1 MREYGECGGGLS
13 EARDGRFS
21 EREYYMKELKL
32 SDIIN
37 KKEKRNAYNAVLDFI
52 ESDRCY
58 DGEVCI
64 IFGLYRTGKTTIMQ
78 QIMAE
83 NADRY
88 SFMFLE
94 PESEDTMENVYAYLD
109 EAVKKK
115 ARGVFIDEI
124 TKVSDF
130 IENSAYL
137 ADIYAKEGL
146 RIVLSGDDSLSFVF
160 AQKSSLF
167 GRTETVSTTYIS
179 FEEHCRVLGTE
190 DIDDYISYGGVMV
203 RFISDYDS
211 ACRYLDKAVSGNIS
225 RSLRSL
231 AKYSNHTELFD
242 VSEDEMKAVVE
253 KMVERYCNTSPSVKE
268 LADEINADTK
278 IVHKFTEDMIARLE
292 NALID
297 IGFVS
302 AIKCQEIDYSESF
315 GRKSLPVGREY
326 YITQPAIKY
335 YHMKKASEKEK
346 PDIKIKEVMVKQ
358 AVVFEI
364 SCALPPEKYSVYKIS
379 FRDAD
384 LDKIQGG
391 YDMLIY
397 DKTANSYYAF
407 EITLAAEA
415 NDEQYRHLTNEKFR
429 EIIDYKYGGRE
440 TICVLYSGKP
450 CKTSDGV
457 LYLNISGFVREV
469 SKCRDIKEAMG
480 KLAEKAVVGA

>member
-1 MREYGECGGGLS
+1 
-13 EARDGRFS
+13 
-21 EREYYMKELKL
+21 MKELKL
-32 SDIIN
+32 LDIDIN

-64 IFGLYRTGKTTIMQ
+64 ICGLHRTGKTTIMR

-88 SFMFLE
+88 TFMFLE
-94 PESEDTMENVYAYLD
+94 PSKEDTMEDVYAYLD
-109 EAVKKK
+109 GAVKKK
-115 ARGVFIDEI
+115 VRGVFIDEI

-130 IENSAYL
+130 IDNSAYL

-160 AQKSSLF
+160 AEKSSLF

-190 DIDDYISYGGVMV
+190 DINDYISYGGVTD
-203 RFISDYDS
+203 RSIIDCES
-211 ACRYLDKAVSGNIS
+211 ACSYLDYAVSGNIS
-225 RSLRSL
+225 RSLRRL

-242 VSEDEMKAVVE
+242 VSEDEMKAAVE
-253 KMVERYCNTSPSVKE
+253 IMVKRYCGDTTLTVKE

-278 IVHKFTEDMIARLE
+278 IVHKFTEDMIVRLE
-292 NALID
+292 NALVD
-297 IGFVS
+297 IGFIS
-302 AIKCQEIDYSESF
+302 AIKCQEIDYSEGF
-315 GRKSLPVGREY
+315 GWKSLPVGREY
-326 YITQPAIKY
+326 YLTQPAIKY
-335 YHMKKASEKEK
+335 YHMKRAQGSIETTERS
-346 PDIKIKEVMVKQ
+346 DTKIKEDMARQ
-358 AVVFEI
+358 AVVFEV
-364 SCALPPEKYSVYKIS
+364 SSALPSEKYSVYKIS
-379 FRDAD
+379 FRDTD
-384 LDKIQGG
+384 FDKMPGG

-415 NDEQYRHLTNEKFR
+415 KGEQCKDLTNEKFR

-440 TICVLYSGKP
+440 AVCVLYGAEP
-450 CKTSDGV
+450 FRTSDGV
-457 LYLNISGFVREV
+457 VYPEYSGLCQRGF
-469 SKCRDIKEAMG
+469 
-480 KLAEKAVVGA
+480 

>member
-1 MREYGECGGGLS
+1 
-13 EARDGRFS
+13 
-21 EREYYMKELKL
+21 MKELKL
-32 SDIIN
+32 SDIDIN

-52 ESDRCY
+52 ESDRCF

-64 IFGLYRTGKTTIMQ
+64 IYGLYRTGKTTIMQ
-78 QIMAE
+78 QIMLE

-88 SFMFLE
+88 TFMFLE
-94 PESEDTMENVYAYLD
+94 SESEDTMKDVYAYLD

-115 ARGVFIDEI
+115 VHGVCIDEI

-160 AQKSSLF
+160 AEKSSLF
-167 GRTETVSTTYIS
+167 GRTETVNTTYIP
-179 FEEHCRVLGTE
+179 FEEHCRVLGTK
-190 DIDDYISYGGVMV
+190 DIDDHISHGGVMD
-203 RFISDYDS
+203 RFITDYQS
-211 ACRYLDKAVSGNIS
+211 ACRYLGDAVSGNIS

-231 AKYSNHTELFD
+231 AKYSNYTELFD
-242 VSEDEMKAVVE
+242 VSEDEMKAAVE

-268 LADEINADTK
+268 LADVINADTK
-278 IVHKFTEDMIARLE
+278 IVHKFTEDMIVRLE
-292 NALID
+292 NALVD

-302 AIKCQEIDYSESF
+302 AIKCQEIDYSESY
-315 GRKSLPVGREY
+315 GWKSLPVGREY
-326 YITQPAIKY
+326 YITQPAVRY
-335 YHMKKASEKEK
+335 YHMKKAQE
-346 PDIKIKEVMVKQ
+346 IKEDMAKQ
-358 AVVFEI
+358 AVVFEV
-364 SCALPPEKYSVYKIS
+364 SCALPAEKYSVYKIS

-384 LDKIQGG
+384 LDKMPGE

-415 NDEQYRHLTNEKFR
+415 SSEQYKDLTNERFR

-440 TICVLYSGKP
+440 AVCGLYSGKP
-450 CKTSDGV
+450 FWTTDGV
-457 LYLNISGFVREV
+457 VYLNISDFVREV

-480 KLAEKAVVGA
+480 KLTGDI

>member
-1 MREYGECGGGLS
+1 
-13 EARDGRFS
+13 
-21 EREYYMKELKL
+21 MKELKL
-32 SDIIN
+32 SDIDIN
-37 KKEKRNAYNAVLDFI
+37 KKEKKNAYNAVLDFI

-64 IFGLYRTGKTTIMQ
+64 IYGLHRTGKTTIMR

-94 PESEDTMENVYAYLD
+94 PESEDTMKDIYAYLD

-115 ARGVFIDEI
+115 VRGIFIDEI

-160 AQKSSLF
+160 AEKSSLF
-167 GRTETVSTTYIS
+167 GRTKTVSTTYIS
-179 FEEHCRVLGTE
+179 FEEHCRVLGAK
-190 DIDDYISYGGVMV
+190 DIDDYISYGGVID

-242 VSEDEMKAVVE
+242 VSEDEMKTAVE
-253 KMVERYCNTSPSVKE
+253 IMVKRYCGDTTPTVRK

-278 IVHKFTEDMIARLE
+278 IVHKFTEDMLTRLE
-292 NALID
+292 NALVD

-302 AIKCQEIDYSESF
+302 AIKCQEIDYSESV
-315 GRKSLPVGREY
+315 GWKSLPVGREY
-326 YITQPAIKY
+326 YLTQPAIKY
-335 YHMKKASEKEK
+335 YHMKRASEKEK
-346 PDIKIKEVMVKQ
+346 PKIKEDMVKQ
-358 AVVFEI
+358 AVVSEV
-364 SCALPPEKYSVYKIS
+364 SGALPSEKYSVYKIS
-379 FRDAD
+379 FRDTD
-384 LDKIQGG
+384 RNKTPGG

-415 NDEQYRHLTNEKFR
+415 SSEQYKDLTNEKFR

-440 TICVLYSGKP
+440 TVSVLYSGKP

-469 SKCRDIKEAMG
+469 SKCRDIKAAMER
-480 KLAEKAVVGA
+480 LAENI

>member
-1 MREYGECGGGLS
+1 
-13 EARDGRFS
+13 
-21 EREYYMKELKL
+21 MKELKL
-32 SDIIN
+32 SDIDIN
-37 KKEKRNAYNAVLDFI
+37 KKEKRNAYHAVLDFI

-64 IFGLYRTGKTTIMQ
+64 IYGLHRTGKTTIMQ

-94 PESEDTMENVYAYLD
+94 SSKKDTMEDVYAYLD

-115 ARGVFIDEI
+115 VHGVFIDEI
-124 TKVSDF
+124 TKVPDF

-146 RIVLSGDDSLSFVF
+146 RIVLSGDDSLSIVF

-167 GRTETVSTTYIS
+167 GRTETISTTYIS
-179 FEEHCRVLGTE
+179 FEEHCRVLGTK
-190 DIDDYISYGGVMV
+190 DIDDYISYGGVMD
-203 RFISDYDS
+203 RFIIDYQS
-211 ACRYLDKAVSGNIS
+211 ACRHLGDAVSGNIS

-242 VSEDEMKAVVE
+242 VSEDEMKTAVE
-253 KMVERYCNTSPSVKE
+253 KMVERYCNTSPTAKE

-278 IVHKFTEDMIARLE
+278 IIHKFTEDMLARLE

-297 IGFVS
+297 LGFVS
-302 AIKCQEIDYSESF
+302 AIKHQEIDYSQSY
-315 GRKSLPVGREY
+315 GWKSLPVGREY
-326 YITQPAIKY
+326 YLTQPAIRY
-335 YHMKKASEKEK
+335 YYLKKATDKEK
-346 PDIKIKEVMVKQ
+346 QEIKEDMAKQ
-358 AVVFEI
+358 AVVFEV
-364 SCALPPEKYSVYKIS
+364 SGALPLEKYSVYKIL

-384 LDKIQGG
+384 RNKTLGG

-415 NDEQYRHLTNEKFR
+415 NDEQYRHITNEKFR

-440 TICVLYSGKP
+440 AVCVLYSAEP
-450 CKTSDGV
+450 FRTTDGV
-457 LYLNISGFVREV
+457 MYLNISDFVREV
-469 SKCRDIKEAMG
+469 TKCRDIKEAMG
-480 KLAEKAVVGA
+480 KLSEDI

>member
-1 MREYGECGGGLS
+1 
-13 EARDGRFS
+13 
-21 EREYYMKELKL
+21 MKELKL
-32 SDIIN
+32 SDIDIN
-37 KKEKRNAYNAVLDFI
+37 NKEKRNAYNAVLDFI

-115 ARGVFIDEI
+115 VHGVFIDEI
-124 TKVSDF
+124 TKVPDF

-167 GRTETVSTTYIS
+167 CRTETVSTTYIS

-242 VSEDEMKAVVE
+242 VSEDEMKAVIE
-253 KMVERYCNTSPSVKE
+253 KMVERYCNTSLSVKE

-278 IVHKFTEDMIARLE
+278 IVHKFTEDMIARIE

-302 AIKCQEIDYSESF
+302 AIKHQEIDYSESF
-315 GRKSLPVGREY
+315 GWKSLPVSREY
-326 YITQPAIKY
+326 YLTQPAIKY
-335 YHMKKASEKEK
+335 YHMKKAQEKEK
-346 PDIKIKEVMVKQ
+346 TEIKE
-358 AVVFEI
+358 
-364 SCALPPEKYSVYKIS
+364 
-379 FRDAD
+379 
-384 LDKIQGG
+384 
-391 YDMLIY
+391 DM
-397 DKTANSYYAF
+397 A
-407 EITLAAEA
+407 
-415 NDEQYRHLTNEKFR
+415 R
-429 EIIDYKYGGRE
+429 
-440 TICVLYSGKP
+440 
-450 CKTSDGV
+450 
-457 LYLNISGFVREV
+457 
-469 SKCRDIKEAMG
+469 
-480 KLAEKAVVGA
+480 